1 MGGEPQARLRGDAL
15 SPDCNLLAV
24 GVSRFSLNYP
34 LFGGWSGWS
43 QGVPSVRGMVGEIY
57 LFDLQTRV
65 LRKALSIRAPV
76 RMADDTDFSIRPRL
90 LPGNQLIFS
99 VRGCPKDD
107 QNCKDLKYYTAAANG
122 KVSEMAAWPEVST
135 QESAAYE
142 RCTTLLTYEERKTFV
157 SIGPRNGPWTP
168 VLAFDGQTLVPVAPP

>member
-99 VRGCPKDD
+99 MRGCPKDD
-107 QNCKDLKYYTAAANG
+107 QNCKDAKYYTAAANG

-142 RCTTLLTYEERKTFV
+142 RCTSLLTYEERKTFV

-168 VLAFDGQTLVPVAPP
+168 VLALDGQTLVPVAPT